1 MSFWGKYFDADFFAG
16 VRRGGDSRLHQ
27 IGVGFRKFGGAVC
40 TERNYCRPPVRELQL
55 RTMLVFMVQIPILQH
70 FQKIKARFQR
80 GTRHKPPDFFLCEFR
95 FGGSVPITE
104 KKVLVTS
111 FNVAGKVTD
120 QWRTKLWSRPSVSIS
135 ANNREVSVEHRVL
148 WFVKSSRLNSSLC
161 SVSRKTI

>member
-1 MSFWGKYFDADFFAG
+1 
-16 VRRGGDSRLHQ
+16 
-27 IGVGFRKFGGAVC
+27 
-40 TERNYCRPPVRELQL
+40 
-55 RTMLVFMVQIPILQH
+55 MVQIPILQH

-148 WFVKSSRLNSSLC
+148 WFVKSSRLPCRQDKTLGRREMNQAQKSSKNDLKVSTKWVQPNLRSIGPNSKPRR
-161 SVSRKTI
+161 VSKGWEVFLKS